1 MMNKIM
7 FVNKE
12 KKDFKINLVS
22 LNEKD
27 NSRNTY

>member
-1 MMNKIM
+1 MNKIM

-12 KKDFKINLVS
+12 KQDFKINLVS
-22 LNEKD
+22 SNEKD

>member
-12 KKDFKINLVS
+12 KHDFKINLAS

-27 NSRNTY
+27 SSGNTY